1 MSTMLSFRR
10 FAMVTCLMAISVMAV
25 AQTRMESAVTPT
37 PTTTGQKTLPMQPVT
52 EQSQQSSPPAQAST
66 STLSQPEEML
76 IGPGDLLE
84 ISVFGAPESVKT
96 VRVSSDG
103 TVTYPFVGSVHLA
116 NMTVRQAESA
126 MAKKLQD
133 GGYYNNPNVSI
144 LVKEYA
150 TQGIS
155 VLGEVQ
161 KPGIYPLM
169 GPRQLFDAI
178 SAAGGLTPKAGR
190 TVTIIRRGHPSQPE
204 IVPLTSDNDPAHNP
218 AIYPGDTVS
227 VSKAGI
233 VYVVGNVNM
242 PGGYVMENPDLS
254 ILQAVALAQGV
265 KANSSAN
272 NSKLIRK
279 VSGGQQEIPIKLND
293 ILASKAPDV
302 KLKPDDILFVPSSPG
317 ASAAKRGLEAALQT
331 LTGLAIYRRP

>member
-1 MSTMLSFRR
+1 MLSVLSIRR
-10 FAMVTCLMAISVMAV
+10 VTVLACAMLIVALAA
-25 AQTRMESAVTPT
+25 AQTRVESAVNPQPT
-37 PTTTGQKTLPMQPVT
+37 STAQRSETATQPVA
-52 EQSQQSSPPAQAST
+52 EQNAPAAPQPNGQSSLTNPD
-66 STLSQPEEML
+66 ML

-84 ISVFGAPESVKT
+84 ISVFGAPESIKT

-103 TVTYPFVGSVHLA
+103 SVTYPFIGTVQLA

-126 MAKKLQD
+126 LAKKLD
-133 GGYYNNPNVSI
+133 EAGYFNNPNVSI

-155 VLGEVQ
+155 ILGEVQ

-190 TVTIIRRGHPSQPE
+190 TATIIRRGHPNEPQT
-204 IVPLTSDNDPAHNP
+204 VPLSSSNDPANNP
-218 AIYPGDTVS
+218 ALYPGDTVS

-242 PGGYVMENPDLS
+242 PGGFVMENPELS
-254 ILQAVALAQGV
+254 VLQAVALAQGM
-265 KANSSAN
+265 KANSAAN
-272 NSKLIRK
+272 NTRLIRK
-279 VSGGQQEIPIKLND
+279 GPNGQQEIPVMLND
-293 ILASKAPDV
+293 MLAAKAPDV
-302 KLKPDDILFVPSSPG
+302 MLRPDDILFIPSSPG

-331 LTGLAIYRRP
+331 LTGIAIYHRP